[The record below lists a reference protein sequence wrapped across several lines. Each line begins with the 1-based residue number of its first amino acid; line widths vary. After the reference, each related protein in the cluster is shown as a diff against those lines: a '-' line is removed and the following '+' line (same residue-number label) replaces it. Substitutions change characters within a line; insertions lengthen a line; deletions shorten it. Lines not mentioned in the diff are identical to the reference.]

1 MKNTLEGFK
10 VGTDQAEER
19 IGELKRQWKL
29 LNLRNDDNKKKKL
42 KESEQ
47 SVRDLQDT

>member
-19 IGELKRQWKL
+19 ISELKRQWKL
-29 LNLRNDDNKKKKL
+29 LNLRNDDNNKKKKL

-47 SVRDLQDT
+47 SVRDL